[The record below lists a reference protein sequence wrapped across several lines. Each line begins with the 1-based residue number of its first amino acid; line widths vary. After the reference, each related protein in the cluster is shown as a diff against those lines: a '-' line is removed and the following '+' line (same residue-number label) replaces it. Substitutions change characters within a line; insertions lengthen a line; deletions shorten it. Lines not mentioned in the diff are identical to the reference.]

1 MLSVIIPF
9 HNEKE
14 NLPVLLERLEKVLS
28 GIKTKSEIV
37 LIDDGSNDSYESKFN
52 SPNLNLKLIVQRKQS
67 GKGRALEV
75 GLEKSKGDVIVFMDA
90 DLQDSPEEIPLF
102 IEKIEKGFDLVNG
115 WRKKRND
122 PISKTLPSAIFNAM
136 LLKPLLKSTF
146 HDINC
151 GFKAIKREVL
161 EEIPLYGD
169 NYRFLPVLAHQ
180 KGFKTTEVEV
190 SHSPRMKGKSKY
202 GFTRIFYGLFD
213 TLTTYFVF
221 RFSEKPLHFFGPIGG
236 IAFVVGS
243 IITVE
248 LTIERLFFGVELY
261 KRPLLLAGIFL
272 IIIGLQVI
280 LTGVLGELIVFLHKA
295 NLPAGRQERT

>member
-102 IEKIEKGFDLVNG
+102 IEKIEKGFELVNG
-115 WRKKRND
+115 WRKKRNN
-122 PISKTLPSAIFNAM
+122 SF
-136 LLKPLLKSTF
+136 
-146 HDINC
+146 
-151 GFKAIKREVL
+151 
-161 EEIPLYGD
+161 
-169 NYRFLPVLAHQ
+169 
-180 KGFKTTEVEV
+180 
-190 SHSPRMKGKSKY
+190 
-202 GFTRIFYGLFD
+202 
-213 TLTTYFVF
+213 
-221 RFSEKPLHFFGPIGG
+221 
-236 IAFVVGS
+236 
-243 IITVE
+243 
-248 LTIERLFFGVELY
+248 
-261 KRPLLLAGIFL
+261 
-272 IIIGLQVI
+272 
-280 LTGVLGELIVFLHKA
+280 
-295 NLPAGRQERT
+295 

>member
-1 MLSVIIPF
+1 MISIIIPF

-28 GIKTKSEIV
+28 GLKTKSEIV
-37 LIDDGSNDSYESKFN
+37 LIDDGSTDSYDRNFKDQSSN
-52 SPNLNLKLIVQRKQS
+52 IKLVTQRKQL

-122 PISKTLPSAIFNAM
+122 PISKTLPSSIFNV
-136 LLKPLLKSTF
+136 LILKPLLNSTF

-151 GFKAIKREVL
+151 GFKAMKREVL
-161 EEIPLYGD
+161 EEIQLYGD
-169 NYRFLPVLAHQ
+169 NYRFIPVLAHQ
-180 KGFKTTEVEV
+180 RGFKTTEVEV

-202 GFTRIFYGLFD
+202 GFARIFYGLFD

-221 RFSEKPLHFFGPIGG
+221 KFSEKPLHFFGPIGG
-236 IAFVVGS
+236 TAFIIGS

-272 IIIGLQVI
+272 IIIGLQVV
-280 LTGVLGELIVFLHKA
+280 LTGVLGELIVFLHKSKYQ
-295 NLPAGRQERT
+295 NPNIK